1 MNFSWQNVETKYY
14 LRFMMEKVLR
24 SAMSI
29 KIPFATIINNNC
41 TKGQVA
47 CGGNQSAPT
56 PQNEAQNNLADCQS
70 TPFVRRQIF
79 FFSFTTIF
87 FLFSWSRFPSCRKS
101 GQRKHTHKYHRS
113 SHKRAHAECTKQKL
127 FEAILNFQFAHLHI
141 RFENSIFTQNLHDYS
156 RMPQSS
162 VEQLLSVRKTPN
174 PHHTPEKSQQKKRKK
189 NPIESKIN
197 PPSPRIGRNVFF
209 FSFSGKQ
216 FLKIFCCENRET
228 NI

>member
-79 FFSFTTIF
+79 FFS
-87 FLFSWSRFPSCRKS
+87 
-101 GQRKHTHKYHRS
+101 Y
-113 SHKRAHAECTKQKL
+113 
-127 FEAILNFQFAHLHI
+127 
-141 RFENSIFTQNLHDYS
+141 D
-156 RMPQSS
+156 
-162 VEQLLSVRKTPN
+162 
-174 PHHTPEKSQQKKRKK
+174 
-189 NPIESKIN
+189 
-197 PPSPRIGRNVFF
+197 FF
-209 FSFSGKQ
+209 FI
-216 FLKIFCCENRET
+216 FLEPFFVMQKIWPTQTHTQISSIITQASARRMHQT
-228 NI
+228 KIV